1 MDVMFLFTDHVIYLF
16 TDLFQKL
23 YRYLVRVSDPAIL
36 NSIRHWVRGCGV
48 LSGSWLALELR
59 PLHCACKRR
68 PCGCSRLLHRRSE
81 SPSNDPSDPVWTR
94 PTCN

>member
-48 LSGSWLALELR
+48 LSGSWLVLE
-59 PLHCACKRR
+59 
-68 PCGCSRLLHRRSE
+68 S
-81 SPSNDPSDPVWTR
+81 
-94 PTCN
+94 